1 MNVVRLHVTFDIAA
15 DFNSPTLGKSN
26 SYPFMKTFSKDNLCL
41 LVGANIRRIR
51 LANHTTIEQL
61 AFELG
66 IEYTQL
72 SRIERG
78 KINTSV
84 YQVFIISRALK
95 VPIADLFGQVQS
107 QVLE

>member
-1 MNVVRLHVTFDIAA
+1 
-15 DFNSPTLGKSN
+15 
-26 SYPFMKTFSKDNLCL
+26 MKTFSKDNLCL